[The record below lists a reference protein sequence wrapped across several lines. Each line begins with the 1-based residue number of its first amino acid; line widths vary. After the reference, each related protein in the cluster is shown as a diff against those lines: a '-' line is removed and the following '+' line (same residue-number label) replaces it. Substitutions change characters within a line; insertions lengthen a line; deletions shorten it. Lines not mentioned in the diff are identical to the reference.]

1 MKKFVKAL
9 LIVVLVIVVLVIVVI
24 AALGRMAKDKN
35 EKRWKT
41 EFSTSKKKDFC
52 KKSQ

>member
-35 EKRWKT
+35 EKYY
-41 EFSTSKKKDFC
+41 E
-52 KKSQ
+52 